1 MAKSKSYTIF
11 VALLFCFLI
20 SSTDACAPAAAPSP
34 IESGSEGGEENLCEK
49 MSITWSGQ
57 CFISGNC
64 NDQCKNLEGAVYGA
78 CHWNGLAGFSCYC
91 YFNC

>member
-20 SSTDACAPAAAPSP
+20 SSMDACAPAPAP
-34 IESGSEGGEENLCEK
+34 IEGESDGGEETLCEK
-49 MSITWSGQ
+49 LSLTWSGQ
-57 CFISGNC
+57 CIISGNC
-64 NDQCKNLEGAVYGA
+64 NDQCKNLEGAIYGT